1 MYAFVQEK
9 LWWRINGINFLRENA
24 IRCEDYDRAAHVLK
38 IAWRFN
44 MQPSIKNSVSDFITV
59 HHSFVCPDVV
69 LRDNITLYYIDM
81 NKAVFIQ
88 TDEHVRI
95 WSKAVEVFIPRCNIT
110 MPQMSLSYMQVL

>member
-1 MYAFVQEK
+1 MAGYLTKFYLTIKVVHHYLFKLIQLMYAFVQEK

-95 WSKAVEVFIPRCNIT
+95 
-110 MPQMSLSYMQVL
+110 